1 MAEATLNDVSAKLSA
16 STALEE
22 VTAKGVEGLRKDFQK
37 LYGLQE
43 KLLRQLA
50 EAAREGGTSGG
61 GKEGPKAQQE
71 DPAKGMSLFMKA
83 AIIAAVAVFTAVKD
97 YFSKLGKTLK
107 FLFKG
112 VSKVFKGFM
121 KISKI
126 GEYATD
132 IAKSVRGSIKAVFA
146 VMGKALK
153 SLVPDL
159 DPIKDSFKSVKAYFR
174 RVRTAFSTGAD
185 DFLKFFKENSIFK
198 TLKSGFTSIKNF
210 LFGSFAGD
218 DVKGIKSFASGIMQR
233 VSDFF
238 KPIRTFFSADGPIGK
253 IASAI
258 MKPFAFLK
266 AGSGFMKVLVGIGR
280 VIGRLA
286 WPITVIMG
294 LIDGISG
301 FFEAFGVTEGSGI
314 KKFAVGLLG
323 GFAGVISGIFGVI
336 PDLLKEVVSFIAGLF
351 GFDQVKEVLDGFSFT
366 DMIKNIIM
374 SPIVMLKR
382 ALNSIIEGVATTVEN
397 LEVSVGFGK
406 TVGIPGRDKLAASLR
421 GMKFETEGDE
431 AYTEKVARK
440 KQEDKEAGAALD
452 AYDAESGLSKK
463 KYKSA
468 DFAKKVAKPGEEVVQ
483 DNEGNFRLKKKG
495 GPTEIKPGSMSGKA
509 GKFVGGDALA
519 PAPTTMPGGAPIIV
533 QDNSSKFS
541 GGGTVL
547 AGETR
552 PSTGNGQALKTGFYP
567 GVTS

>member
-22 VTAKGVEGLRKDFQK
+22 ITAKGVEGLRKDFQK

-50 EAAREGGTSGG
+50 EAAREGGSSGG
-61 GKEGPKAQQE
+61 GGDEGAAAPKE
-71 DPAKGMSLFMKA
+71 DPAKGMSLGMKL
-83 AIIAAVAVFTAVKD
+83 AIIAVVAVFTAVKD
-97 YFSKLGKTLK
+97 YFQKLGKTLK
-107 FLFKG
+107 LMFKG
-112 VSKVFKGFM
+112 VSKVFKGFL

-126 GEYATD
+126 GEYASD

-159 DPIKDSFKSVKAYFR
+159 DPIKGSFKRLKGYFGR
-174 RVRTAFSTGAD
+174 IGKTIAKNGD
-185 DFLKFFKENSIFK
+185 DFLKFFTESNPFK
-198 TLKSGFTSIKNF
+198 FLKSGFNSIKQF
-210 LFGSFAGD
+210 IFGSFGGD

-266 AGSGFMKVLVGIGR
+266 AGSGFMKVLVGIGK

-286 WPITVIMG
+286 WPITIIMG

-323 GFAGVISGIFGVI
+323 GFAGVVSGIFGVI

-374 SPIVMLKR
+374 SPVVMLKR
-382 ALNSIIEGVATTVEN
+382 ALNAIIEGIATTIEN
-397 LEVSVGFGK
+397 LEVSVLGK
-406 TVGIPGRDKLAASLR
+406 TVGIPGRDKLAESLR

-440 KQEDKEAGAALD
+440 KQEDKEAGEALD
-452 AYDAESGLSKK
+452 RYDEESGLSKK
-463 KYKSA
+463 KYA
-468 DFAKKVAKPGEEVVQ
+468 NAHFAKKAAKSGEEVVQ
-483 DNEGNFRLKKKG
+483 DNDGYFRIKKKG
-495 GPTEIKPGSMSGKA
+495 GPQEIKPGSMSA
-509 GKFVGGDALA
+509 GAKKFVGDDLA
-519 PAPTTMPGGAPIIV
+519 PAPATMPGGRPIVV
-533 QDNSSKFS
+533 QDNSSQVS

-552 PSTGNGQALKTGFYP
+552 PSTGNGQAMKTGFVS
-567 GVTS
+567 GVGG

>member
-22 VTAKGVEGLRKDFQK
+22 VTARGVEGLRKDFQK

-50 EAAREGGTSGG
+50 EAAREGGGSDGDGG
-61 GKEGPKAQQE
+61 GEGAATKE
-71 DPAKGMSLFMKA
+71 DPAKGMSPFMKL

-97 YFSKLGKTLK
+97 YFSKLGKTLRAV
-107 FLFKG
+107 FKG

-126 GEYATD
+126 GEYASD
-132 IAKSVRGSIKAVFA
+132 IAKSVRGSIKAVFST
-146 VMGKALK
+146 MGKALK
-153 SLVPDL
+153 TLVPDL
-159 DPIKDSFKSVKAYFR
+159 KPIKDSFKGVKGYFKGIK
-174 RVRTAFSTGAD
+174 TFFASGAD
-185 DFLKFFKENSIFK
+185 DFMKFLTDNSLFRVLKN
-198 TLKSGFTSIKNF
+198 GFNTIKNF
-210 LFGSFAGD
+210 LFGSFMGD

-238 KPIRTFFSADGPIGK
+238 KPIRNFFSADGPIGK
-253 IASAI
+253 IANVI

-266 AGSGFMKVLVGIGR
+266 AGSGFMKILVGIGK
-280 VIGRLA
+280 VVGRLA

-351 GFDQVKEVLDGFSFT
+351 GFDQVKEILDGFSFT

-382 ALNSIIEGVATTVEN
+382 ALNSIIEGVAGVVEN
-397 LEVSVGFGK
+397 LEIAGVGL
-406 TVGIPGRDKLAASLR
+406 PGRDKVAATLR
-421 GMKFETEGDE
+421 GMKFDTEGDE
-431 AYTEKVARK
+431 AYTEMVARK
-440 KQEDKEAGAALD
+440 KQEDIDAGKALD
-452 AYDAESGLSKK
+452 AADAEKGYGKA
-463 KYKSA
+463 KYNNPTI
-468 DFAKKVAKPGEEVVQ
+468 AKKMAKKDETVVQ
-483 DNEGNFRLKKKG
+483 DNEGNYRIVKKKKG
-495 GPTEIKPGSMSGKA
+495 SGEITPAMKG
-509 GKFVGGDALA
+509 VGRTAEFLGEEKT
-519 PAPTTMPGGAPIIV
+519 PVTRMPGGAPIVV
-533 QDNSSKFS
+533 QDNSQQVS

-552 PSTGNGQALKTGFYP
+552 PSTGNGQAMKTGFVS
-567 GVTS
+567 GVGG

>member
-43 KLLRQLA
+43 KLLRSLA

-61 GKEGPKAQQE
+61 DSEGASAAKE
-71 DPAKGMSLFMKA
+71 DPAKGMNPFFKL

-97 YFSKLGKTLK
+97 YFGKLGKMLK
-107 FLFKG
+107 GVFKG
-112 VSKVFKGFM
+112 VSKVFKGFL

-126 GEYATD
+126 GEYASD
-132 IAKSVRGSIKAVFA
+132 IAKSVKGSIKAVFA

-153 SLVPDL
+153 NLVPDL
-159 DPIKDSFKSVKAYFR
+159 DPIKDSFKSVKGYFR
-174 RVRTAFSTGAD
+174 KVRTAFSSGAD

-210 LFGSFAGD
+210 LFGSFDGG
-218 DVKGIKSFASGIMQR
+218 DVKAIKGFASGIMQK

-238 KPIRTFFSADGPIGK
+238 KPIRNFFSADGPIGK
-253 IASAI
+253 IVKII
-258 MKPFAFLK
+258 MKPFSFLK
-266 AGSGFMKVLVGIGR
+266 EGSKFMGVLGSIGR

-294 LIDGISG
+294 IIDGITGAFKG
-301 FFEAFGVTEGSGI
+301 FTNTEGTLSEKLLG
-314 KKFAVGLLG
+314 GLLG
-323 GFAGVISGIFGVI
+323 GISGVLEGIIGM
-336 PDLLKEVVSFIAGLF
+336 PLDLLKSAVSWILGKM
-351 GFDQVKEVLDGFSFT
+351 GFENAEKFLDGFSFT
-366 DMIKNIIM
+366 DMIRNIIF

-382 ALNSIIEGVATTVEN
+382 ALNAILEGVATTVEN
-397 LEVSVGFGK
+397 LEIAGVGL
-406 TVGIPGRDKLAASLR
+406 PGRDKVAATLR
-421 GMKFETEGDE
+421 GMKFDTEGDE
-431 AYTEKVARK
+431 AHTEKVARK
-440 KQEDKEAGAALD
+440 KQEDKEAAEALD
-452 AYDAESGLSKK
+452 KYDAESGLSKK
-463 KYKSA
+463 KYKNA

-483 DNEGNFRLKKKG
+483 DNEGNFRLRKKKG
-495 GPTEIKPGSMSGKA
+495 AQEIKPGSISGKA
-509 GKFVGGDALA
+509 GSFVGGDALA

-533 QDNSSKFS
+533 QDNSTNAS

-552 PSTGNGQALKTGFYP
+552 PSTANGQAFKTGFVA
-567 GVTS
+567 GVSGF

>member
-37 LYGLQE
+37 LYGIQE
-43 KLLRQLA
+43 KLLRELA
-50 EAAREGGTSGG
+50 EAKREGGTTGG
-61 GKEGPKAQQE
+61 GGEGATAAKE
-71 DPAKGMSLFMKA
+71 DPAKKMNPFFKL

-97 YFSKLGKTLK
+97 YFSKLSKTLK
-107 FLFKG
+107 LLFKG

-126 GEYATD
+126 GEYASD
-132 IAKSVRGSIKAVFA
+132 IAKSVKGSIKAVFKT
-146 VMGKALK
+146 MGKALK
-153 SLVPDL
+153 ALVPDL
-159 DPIKDSFKSVKAYFR
+159 DPIKDTFKNVKGFFQ
-174 RVRTAFSTGAD
+174 RVRSAVGKGAD
-185 DFLKFFKENSIFK
+185 DFLKFFTENSIFK
-198 TLKSGFTSIKNF
+198 TLKNGFNAIKNF

-280 VIGRLA
+280 VVGRLA

-323 GFAGVISGIFGVI
+323 GFAGVLSGIFGVI
-336 PDLLKEVVSFIAGLF
+336 PDLIKEVVSFVAGLF

-382 ALNSIIEGVATTVEN
+382 ALNAILEGVATTVEN
-397 LEVSVGFGK
+397 LEIAGVGL
-406 TVGIPGRDKLAASLR
+406 PGRDKVAATLR
-421 GMKFETEGDE
+421 GMKFDTGGDE
-431 AYTEKVARK
+431 AYTEMVARK
-440 KQEDKEAGAALD
+440 KQEDIDAGEALD
-452 AYDAESGLSKK
+452 KYDAESGLSKE
-463 KYKSA
+463 KYKNA
-468 DFAKKVAKPGEEVVQ
+468 DFAKKVAKRGEEVVQ
-483 DNEGNFRLKKKG
+483 DNEGNFRLRKKKG
-495 GPTEIKPGSMSGKA
+495 PQEIQAGQLKGKGA
-509 GKFVGGDALA
+509 SFVGDDALA
-519 PAPTTMPGGAPIIV
+519 PAPATMPGGRPIIV
-533 QDNSSKFS
+533 QDNSSQVS

-552 PSTGNGQALKTGFYP
+552 PSTGNGQAMKTGFVS
-567 GVTS
+567 GVGG